1 MRNIKPKIDIIDYL
15 STLDWVVFFSILI
28 ITVYA
33 VYFGQSLKKK
43 TTTEKESFID
53 LMLMGRQLTLPMFVA
68 TLVATWYGGIF
79 GVAQIA
85 FNNGI
90 YNFVTQGFFWYV
102 SYIIFAIFILQKLKN
117 YDSVTLPDLVE
128 KMYGPKSGKLT
139 ALLNILNLL
148 PIAYSISIGILI
160 QMLFGLS
167 FPVSVAAG
175 VGFVVLY
182 SFIGGF
188 RAVVFSDIVQ
198 FFVMLSTVILI
209 LLFSI
214 TTYGTD
220 KLLELPDSYF
230 NPMGTYGILETLSWG
245 LIAISTLVDPN
256 FYQRAYAAK
265 DFRVAKIGILFSTFI
280 WIIFDLSLTFGAMY
294 AKALIPNAESSK
306 AYLIYA
312 IQLLPDGL
320 RGFTIAGI
328 VATVLSTLDSYI
340 FLASSTFAFDL
351 VPKRLKAKVSVHHFS
366 TILFG
371 IISVL
376 LALVFEGDIKDI
388 WKTLGSLSTS
398 ALLIPI
404 LYGLIRP
411 SHLSDKSFLI
421 CSTLGIVSC
430 SYWRLSG
437 LKDRYQL
444 DEIYIG
450 SMFSLLGI
458 LLFSVMTK
466 KKGEKS

>member
-1 MRNIKPKIDIIDYL
+1 MTNIKDNINILDHL
-15 STLDWVVFFSILI
+15 ATLDWIVFFSILLV
-28 ITVYA
+28 TVFAIY
-33 VYFGQSLKKK
+33 YGQTLKNKSSSDND
-43 TTTEKESFID
+43 SFID
-53 LMLMGRQLTLPMFVA
+53 LMLMGRQLTLPMFIA

-90 YNFVTQGFFWYV
+90 YNFVTQGFFWYA
-102 SYIIFAIFILQKLKN
+102 SYIIFAIFILKRLKN
-117 YDSVTLPDLVE
+117 YDSITLPELVE

-139 ALLNILNLL
+139 ALLNIINLL

-160 QMLFGLS
+160 QMLFGFS
-167 FPVSVAAG
+167 YSVSVTLG
-175 VGFVVLY
+175 VFFVVSY

-198 FFVMLSTVILI
+198 FFIMFLTVILI
-209 LLFSI
+209 LYFSI
-214 TTYGTD
+214 STYGTE

-230 NPMGTYGILETLSWG
+230 NPLGTYGILETLSWG

-265 DFRVAKIGILFSTFI
+265 DFKVARNGIFISTI
-280 WIIFDLSLTFGAMY
+280 LWIIFDLSLTFGAMY
-294 AKALIPNAESSK
+294 AKALIPNAESTQ

-312 IQLLPDGL
+312 IQLLPEGL

-328 VATVLSTLDSYI
+328 FATVLSTLDSYI
-340 FLASSTFAFDL
+340 FLASSTFSFDL
-351 VPKRLKAKVSVHHFS
+351 VPKRYKAQISIHHFS

-371 IISVL
+371 IISII
-376 LALVFEGDIKDI
+376 LALVFEGDIKNV

-404 LYGLIRP
+404 LYGLCKP
-411 SHLSDKSFLI
+411 SNLTDKSFLF
-421 CSTLGIVSC
+421 CSTFGIISC
-430 SYWRLSG
+430 IYWRFSG
-437 LKDRYQL
+437 LKEKYNL

-450 SMFSLLGI
+450 SLFSLMGI
-458 LLFSVMTK
+458 VIVSLLPRRN
-466 KKGEKS
+466 